1 MQKLIKDLSYMPEN
15 QVVMKNSDNQ
25 LNQEES
31 WNEFEVIARTY
42 NRAVQYVNRTLRNKV
57 LNFHNQ
63 TRQNRRICLLD
74 TDQVLDYTYWE
85 EELATMDEFRVQRHN
100 ERFGFSVENPSDAIS
115 QEYTSN

>member
-1 MQKLIKDLSYMPEN
+1 MDFSYMPEN
-15 QVVMKNSDNQ
+15 QVMMKNSNQ

-31 WNEFEVIARTY
+31 WNEFEVIARKPI
-42 NRAVQYVNRTLRNKV
+42 RAVQYVNRTLRNKV

-63 TRQNRRICLLD
+63 IRNNRRTCLLD
-74 TDQVLDYTYWE
+74 TDQILDYTYWE